1 MNLLI
6 AALTVLGRLIFLT
19 SVGPLLLLGAFLTLC
34 LGDLW
39 PLRRRVNEAAEEVQ
53 PDAISVVIPNW
64 NGCDLLRKNLPS
76 VVEALVFNPDNE
88 LIVVDNAST
97 DGSAEFLRG
106 AFPGVTVLALEKNLG
121 FGGGSNAGIRA
132 ARHDVVLLLNN
143 DMRPAPGAAEVLL
156 RGFSDPRVFAVT
168 SQIFF
173 SDPDKRREETGLTQ
187 GQWVEGQLRVDH
199 RADDQVTERFPTFY
213 AGGGSSAYN
222 RNKFLELG
230 GFDALMEPFYYEDT
244 DVSYGAWKRG
254 WVILYEPRSVVYHD
268 HRGTIGKHFSD
279 AYIQSV
285 LQKNRLLFVW
295 KNIHEWKR
303 LAGHFG
309 WLYAGLW
316 TCTLFGPGLTR
327 PTPRGFAR
335 ALRQLMPVLRA
346 RRGARRLSAIDDS
359 EAFRRPLPGYFWDRF
374 QPPRRQGEKLNV
386 LFVSPYPI
394 EPPIH
399 GGAVFMKQTIEHL
412 SGLAKV
418 HLLCLLDEPG
428 DLPKN
433 QALGRLCESA
443 EFAVRWADTQSGI
456 GSVVPHGPRSF
467 YRGDFLWRLQR
478 AIFQHRAD
486 IVQLEYTQMA
496 GYSAHFRRIGTFLFE
511 HDISFQS
518 VLRSAKGLRDPFARI
533 RYLHE
538 YLRLLRFERRSIR
551 NFDAVQ
557 VCTEANRRYL
567 ASFVGNGTPIVGGMR
582 AGVDVSRYKYVED
595 TREPDTV
602 LFLGNFRHLP
612 NQEALDFFVSRVWA
626 DVRRE
631 RPDARLIVVGA
642 QAPPG
647 FENRLNHP
655 GIEFVGQVEDVRDAL
670 GRYAV
675 FVCPILSGSGVRVKL
690 LEAFAAGIPVVSTPI
705 GAEGLA
711 EPGADFVEL
720 AADAQGFADRV
731 QTLLAEPE
739 RRREIARRA
748 RREVERNWDMAALT
762 GRLEK
767 HYREIL
773 RSKLDRGDADRPAPL
788 RGLGGNVG

>member
-1 MNLLI
+1 MNVLI
-6 AALTVLGRLIFLT
+6 AALTVLGRLVFLV
-19 SVGPLLLLGAFLTLC
+19 SVGPLLLIGAFTSLC
-34 LGDLW
+34 LSDLL
-39 PLRRRVNEAAEEVQ
+39 PLRRRDHEADEGVR
-53 PDAISVVIPNW
+53 PDAVSVVIPNW

-76 VVEALVFNPDNE
+76 LVEALAFNPDNE

-97 DGSAEFLRG
+97 DGSAEFLRQT
-106 AFPGVTVLALEKNLG
+106 FPDVTVLALDENLG

-132 ARHDVVLLLNN
+132 ARHNVVLLLNN
-143 DMRPAPGAAEVLL
+143 DMRPAPGAVEALL
-156 RGFSDPRVFAVT
+156 QGFSDPRVFAVT

-173 SDPDKRREETGLTQ
+173 SDPDRRREETGLTQ

-199 RADDQVTERFPTFY
+199 RADDQVAERFPTFY
-213 AGGGSSAYN
+213 AGGGSSAYD
-222 RNKFLELG
+222 RKKFLELG

-279 AYIQSV
+279 TYIQSV

-303 LAGHFG
+303 LTGHFG

-316 TCTLFGPGLTR
+316 TRTVFGPGLTR
-327 PTPRGFAR
+327 PTPRGFVR
-335 ALRQLMPVLRA
+335 ALRQLLPVLRA
-346 RRGARRLSAIDDS
+346 RRQARRLSVIDDT

-374 QPPRRQGEKLNV
+374 QPPRLQSEKLNV

-412 SGLAKV
+412 NRLAKV

-433 QALGRLCESA
+433 QALGKLCESA

-467 YRGDFLWRLQR
+467 YRDDFLWQLQR

-511 HDISFQS
+511 HDVSFQS
-518 VLRSAKGLRDPFARI
+518 VSRSLKGIRDPFARM

-538 YLRLLRFERRSIR
+538 YLRLLRFERRAVPK
-551 NFDAVQ
+551 FDAVQ
-557 VCTEANRRYL
+557 VCTESNRRYL
-567 ASFVGNGTPIVGGMR
+567 ASFVGNGTPIVDGMR
-582 AGVDVSRYKYVED
+582 AGVDVSRYEYVED
-595 TREPDTV
+595 GREPDTL

-612 NQEALDFFVSRVWA
+612 NQEALDFFVSRVWPE
-626 DVRRE
+626 VRRE
-631 RPDARLIVVGA
+631 HGKARLIVAGA

-647 FENRLNHP
+647 FESRLNQP
-655 GIEFVGQVEDVRDAL
+655 GIEFVGQVEEVRDVL
-670 GRYAV
+670 SRYAV

-690 LEAFAAGIPVVSTPI
+690 LEAFASGIPVVSTPI

-720 AADAQGFADRV
+720 AADARGFANRV
-731 QTLLAEPE
+731 RALLAEPQ
-739 RRREIARRA
+739 RAREIARRA
-748 RREVERNWDMAALT
+748 RREVERNWDMAVLT
-762 GRLEK
+762 ERLEK
-767 HYREIL
+767 HYREVL
-773 RSKLDRGDADRPAPL
+773 RSKLERGEAGCPAPL
-788 RGLGGNVG
+788 HGLGG